1 MATDQLSVWLM
12 VFLRV
17 SGLFA
22 LFPVFSAQHCPVR
35 LRTALGALVAFLVLP
50 AVPPLAPGPQTVAA
64 WILVM
69 VQEVGIGLLLGFTS
83 RMVFFAV
90 EVAGSLITT
99 EVGISLTSVLNPINS
114 TQATTPAV
122 VLNYLTAVVWLSL
135 DLHHW
140 MLAAFQRTY
149 ALVPIGGVH
158 LREALLTDLLSRCS
172 EVFVVALQMA
182 APVMAVSF
190 IISLV
195 FSVLG
200 RAVPQM
206 NVFSESFGI
215 RILAGLAVFGLTCQ
229 LMAQHIINY
238 LNRLPEDVLRVAQ
251 ALGPR

>member
-1 MATDQLSVWLM
+1 MSSDLLSAWLM

-17 SGLFA
+17 SGLLA
-22 LFPVFSAQHCPVR
+22 VFPIFSAQHCPVR
-35 LRTALGALVAFLVLP
+35 IRIALGALVAFLI
-50 AVPPLAPGPQTVAA
+50 APGLSAGAPAGDNFWRLA
-64 WILVM
+64 GLM
-69 VQEVGIGLLLGFTS
+69 LSEVGIGLLLGFIS

-99 EVGISLTSVLNPINS
+99 EVGISLTSVLNPLNS
-114 TQATTPAV
+114 AQATTPAV
-122 VLNYLTAVVWLSL
+122 LLNYLTAVVWLSL

-140 MLAAFQRTY
+140 MLVTFQRTY
-149 ALVPIGGVH
+149 ALLPIGGAH
-158 LREALLTDLLSRCS
+158 LREAVVTDLLHGCAQL
-172 EVFVVALQMA
+172 FVVALQMA

-206 NVFSESFGI
+206 NVFTESFAL

-251 ALGPR
+251 GLGAG